1 MSARTPASA
10 RDDVRR
16 AATARRSPTSHMIA
30 APADRA
36 VVADR
41 DPVTGLPGPRTV
53 QSRLAGLGRARR
65 TTAALIIQ
73 LGPATPTG
81 WPHSASTRHAGPTPD
96 ARLLRLVAR
105 LVDETLNS
113 YLPDDAF
120 AGALPPDSLLL
131 LVPARDVFLV
141 KESLR
146 DRFARATDVG
156 ARADARLELAAIP
169 LHDVRG
175 RSHEATA
182 MRPESTFGQDGR
194 TSA

>member
-1 MSARTPASA
+1 
-10 RDDVRR
+10 
-16 AATARRSPTSHMIA
+16 MIA

-36 VVADR
+36 AIADR

-53 QSRLAGLGRARR
+53 QARLAELGRARR
-65 TTAALIIQ
+65 TTAALIVH
-73 LGPATPTG
+73 LDPATPPG
-81 WPHSASTRHAGPTPD
+81 RSHPVSTPHAGPPPD

-120 AGALPPDSLLL
+120 AGALPPDGLLL

-146 DRFARATDVG
+146 DRFARATGVG
-156 ARADARLELAAIP
+156 AGADVRLELAAIP

-175 RSHEATA
+175 RSHDAIA
-182 MRPESTFGQDGR
+182 IRSGHTFGRDGR